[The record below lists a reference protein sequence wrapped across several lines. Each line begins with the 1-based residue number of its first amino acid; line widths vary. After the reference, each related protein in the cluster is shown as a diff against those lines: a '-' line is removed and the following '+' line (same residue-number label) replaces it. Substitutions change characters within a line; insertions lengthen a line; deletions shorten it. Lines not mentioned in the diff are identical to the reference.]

1 MLCPEFPPKE
11 IPFWSLLGQ
20 CHSDYENFCLF
31 PNRKLEQGAPLNGRS
46 VVLIITPLWQCTLR
60 WSIRYAFILLTLNCD
75 HWATCQVPCF
85 AFCCDQEWE
94 GRILSGRFI
103 SHKSEIRRPTE
114 PCLPRAS
121 AKWLKCKYHWAPPD
135 TDNLRLGF
143 VFSLAANAISESS
156 FSRKIPNVDIRSLLQ
171 QESDSLDIPLTS
183 SQVERCPPMSVWHRH
198 ISSLMHDS
206 QHVGMNF
213 LSINTYVN
221 QIKFL

>member
-121 AKWLKCKYHWAPPD
+121 AKWLKCKCYTCAKDLDNWIAPPEGILAILWLWYSTAVLASCITMPPD
-135 TDNLRLGF
+135 GVLVYETTMA
-143 VFSLAANAISESS
+143 SL
-156 FSRKIPNVDIRSLLQ
+156 
-171 QESDSLDIPLTS
+171 
-183 SQVERCPPMSVWHRH
+183 
-198 ISSLMHDS
+198 
-206 QHVGMNF
+206 
-213 LSINTYVN
+213 
-221 QIKFL
+221 